1 MRLGVYIGLALSFAA
16 CNSYNL
22 LDTLEKPGAARGG
35 AGGDGGSGGDGGGA
49 PTSCGSTCRIFVS
62 QTAVPGNFGG
72 PAQADTICMNDAN
85 RPPGNRIW
93 KAMLVDGTTRRAC
106 INPTCGGNPAE
117 HLNWV
122 LRPYT
127 QYVRVDGLPIQATL
141 SAGIFTATLAY
152 PISDADNVKVWTG
165 LRNDWTT
172 ESDALCIDSS
182 PWNDSNSA
190 EVGTV
195 GLANSNDSAAIYHS
209 SSETCNSQ
217 NPFYCVEQ

>member
-93 KAMLVDGTTRRAC
+93 KAMLVDGTTRKAC
-106 INPTCGGNPAE
+106 NSPTCGGNPAE

-127 QYVRVDGLPIQATL
+127 QYVRVDGLPIQATV
-141 SAGIFTATLAY
+141 SAGIFNFVGDLTN
-152 PISDADNVKVWTG
+152 PISADYLEVWTG
-165 LRNDWTT
+165 LQNDWV
-172 ESDALCIDSS
+172 SASS
-182 PWNDSNSA
+182 GATCQNW
-190 EVGTV
+190 
-195 GLANSNDSAAIYHS
+195 S
-209 SSETCNSQ
+209 SSSGFELGSYGKANQTSNEAIRAIGALKECNL
-217 NPFYCVEQ
+217 NLRFYCVEQ